1 MHNTWHFSV
10 LDFIFCFILKV
21 SAQHK
26 IHLQLFIPSCHCSS
40 QAILQH
46 QQTLSPHYSPLV
58 QITYENLGQHSSP
71 VVISFTVKNCLIF
84 FTFCFTSFN
93 HFRLVIN
100 PHRRIFCDSPTSV
113 RFFMRDLSGSFL
125 EKSKKT
131 PGNSTKFLV
140 PTGKSAY
147 KGG

>member
-1 MHNTWHFSV
+1 MHITRHFSV
-10 LDFIFCFILKV
+10 LDFILCFILKV
-21 SAQHK
+21 TAQHK

-40 QAILQH
+40 QAILPN
-46 QQTLSPHYSPLV
+46 QQILSPHDSPLV

-100 PHRRIFCDSPTSV
+100 PHRKIFHDSPTSV
-113 RFFMRDLSGSFL
+113 SFFMRDLSGSFL
-125 EKSKKT
+125 EKRRKL
-131 PGNSTKFLV
+131 NR
-140 PTGKSAY
+140 
-147 KGG
+147 